1 MSQKIQLALTVCIT
15 IITGMLL
22 FSALRP
28 QAPILQ
34 EITIKQPEERMITVS
49 AQEKIEVEVDM
60 VEFFIII
67 EVEEK
72 ELADAKMKNEE
83 TYLKAVRILG
93 NHLIKKKDI
102 ITGDLQVFI
111 ERSYTLD
118 REIIGYKVIRSLEV
132 TVHDLAELEPLFTDL
147 QNAKVSRIENIIF
160 SVSNMAIYQEQ
171 ALQKAIQTAENKAK
185 AIATGIHRQIGGII
199 SIGEYSNSASKN
211 VIYSDMEDYSG
222 GNLFNYPASF
232 FSAKKI
238 TIESGVTVSFE
249 LK

>member
-1 MSQKIQLALTVCIT
+1 MTQKIQLFLTVCIT

-34 EITIKQPEERMITVS
+34 DITIKQPEERMITVS

-60 VEFFIII
+60 VKFLIII
-67 EVEEK
+67 EIEEK

-83 TYLKAVRILG
+83 AYLQAVRILG
-93 NHLIKKKDI
+93 NHLIKKQDI
-102 ITGDLQVFI
+102 ITGDLQVLI
-111 ERSYTLD
+111 ERSYTLE
-118 REIIGYKVIRSLEV
+118 REIIGYKVFRSLEV

-160 SVSNMAIYQEQ
+160 SVSNLAFYQEQ
-171 ALQKAIQTAENKAK
+171 ALQKALQTAENKAN

-199 SIGEYSNSASKN
+199 TIDEFSNSASQN
-211 VIYSDMEDYSG
+211 IVFNDLEEYSG
-222 GNLFNYPASF
+222 RKFYNFAAS
-232 FSAKKI
+232 SLLI
-238 TIESGVTVSFE
+238 RNVTIESGVSVSFE